1 MPLEVTAWNSFW
13 DLATPAQGA
22 TALRDLYGPAAPQA
36 AAQCAA
42 AAKNDDRESDHLF
55 WLAVSAELTK
65 GHCVASS
72 APQSILHRR

>member
-1 MPLEVTAWNSFW
+1 MTANLAWSSFW
-13 DLATPAQGA
+13 DLIGPQEA
-22 TALRDLYGPAAPQA
+22 ALLLKELYGASAPRA

-65 GHCVASS
+65 GHCVASC